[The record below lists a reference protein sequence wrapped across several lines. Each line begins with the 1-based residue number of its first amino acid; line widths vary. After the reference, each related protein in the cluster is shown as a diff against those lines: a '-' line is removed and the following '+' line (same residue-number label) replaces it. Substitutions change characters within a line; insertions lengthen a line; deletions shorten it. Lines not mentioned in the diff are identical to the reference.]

1 MYGCLGCWAL
11 SRSVSRR
18 RCGLASLQVAYLL
31 AGGALSPSQ
40 VLVGPEVTEHCGLQ
54 VVGGARSNGQRGGGA
69 HTTAPP
75 TAPGFQSPK
84 ELLNMAAASVCPQPA
99 TAARLPQETLQ
110 EQQVGLAQAPIK

>member
-1 MYGCLGCWAL
+1 M
-11 SRSVSRR
+11 SRR

-40 VLVGPEVTEHCGLQ
+40 VLGGPEVTEHCGLQ

-75 TAPGFQSPK
+75 TAPGFQPPK
-84 ELLNMAAASVCPQPA
+84 ELLNMAAASCPQPA
-99 TAARLPQETLQ
+99 TASPLPQETLQ
-110 EQQVGLAQAPIK
+110 EQQVGLAQAPIT